1 MRLNKKFVACSFLL
15 VAASVQA
22 DDGIDRMT
30 LADMRHALDS
40 GELTSEQLVRH
51 YLENIQANNHQG

>member
-1 MRLNKKFVACSFLL
+1 MRLNKKFVACSLLL

-30 LADMRHALDS
+30 LADKRRALDS
-40 GELTSEQLVRH
+40 GELSSEQLVRH
-51 YLENIQANNHQG
+51 YLDNIQANNHQG